1 MFEFNKQAFVVFIS
15 FRESSTT
22 KCISLNIQ
30 IYINRPKLTDL
41 NPDELDYQVLRS
53 FMITLGRL
61 DC

>member
-1 MFEFNKQAFVVFIS
+1 MFEFNKQAFVVFLS

-41 NPDELDYQVLRS
+41 NPDEHNQVLRS
-53 FMITLGRL
+53 FMIILGRL

>member
-1 MFEFNKQAFVVFIS
+1 MFEFNKQAFVVFLS

-30 IYINRPKLTDL
+30 IYINRPKRTDL
-41 NPDELDYQVLRS
+41 NPDEHNQVLRS
-53 FMITLGRL
+53 FMTTLGRL

>member
-1 MFEFNKQAFVVFIS
+1 MFEFNKQAFVVFLS

-41 NPDELDYQVLRS
+41 NPDEHNQVLRS
-53 FMITLGRL
+53 FMTTLDRL

>member
-1 MFEFNKQAFVVFIS
+1 MFEFNKQAFVVFLS

-30 IYINRPKLTDL
+30 IYINRPKLTDS
-41 NPDELDYQVLRS
+41 NPDEHNQVLRS
-53 FMITLGRL
+53 FMTTLGRL